1 MHNRSL
7 LGSLFRLLL
16 CHLFLSLP
24 VGAEEFLVGEIDDQ
38 QQVLSSDW
46 PWWRGPFRNGHAF
59 PDQDPPTTWSDTEEK
74 RENILWKVP
83 IPGRGHGSPIVV
95 DDCVYLPTADRERD
109 VQTVLCLNRKTG
121 EQHWETTV
129 HTGGLMKKNK
139 KASQASPSLAWDGE
153 RLIVSFLNNGAVFT
167 TALDTSG
174 KQLWQTRVSDY
185 VIHQGYAASPNVYQH
200 LVIINADNKGGGAI
214 VALDR
219 ASGKEVWRQPRPKLP
234 NYPSPVVVH
243 AAGQD
248 QLIMIG
254 GKLVSSFNPL
264 TGEKNWEIEGATEE
278 CVTSTVTDGEHVYSS
293 GGWPDNHVSAIKA
306 DGTGEVVWRNRS
318 RVYVPSMLMRDGYLY
333 AILDAGVATCWK
345 ADTGQQ
351 MWKERLGG
359 DFSSSPVMLGDR
371 IYATN
376 EIGETFVFTASPE
389 EFNSIATNQLG
400 DSVFATP
407 AICGGRIFTRVA
419 FQEGETR
426 QEYLY
431 CIGAE

>member
-16 CHLFLSLP
+16 CLWFLSLP

-109 VQTVLCLNRKTG
+109 VQTVLCLNRETG

-153 RLIVSFLNNGAVFT
+153 RLIVSFLNDGAVFT

-254 GKLVSSFNPL
+254 GKLVSSFQSAY
-264 TGEKNWEIEGATEE
+264 GREE
-278 CVTSTVTDGEHVYSS
+278 LGNRRCDRGVRHVDG
-293 GGWPDNHVSAIKA
+293 
-306 DGTGEVVWRNRS
+306 NRRRTRLQQRRLAGQS
-318 RVYVPSMLMRDGYLY
+318 RVSDQGRWNGRSGMAKSQPSVRAFDV
-333 AILDAGVATCWK
+333 DAR
-345 ADTGQQ
+345 
-351 MWKERLGG
+351 RL
-359 DFSSSPVMLGDR
+359 SVC
-371 IYATN
+371 
-376 EIGETFVFTASPE
+376 
-389 EFNSIATNQLG
+389 
-400 DSVFATP
+400 DS
-407 AICGGRIFTRVA
+407 
-419 FQEGETR
+419 
-426 QEYLY
+426 
-431 CIGAE
+431 